1 MRTVLPLLLILSTVA
16 ANTAP
21 IVTESAMDGVMD
33 SVMDSVTDSATEESQ
48 DISIIDRLR
57 AIDDVNGRDWGIR
70 NGCISLRRIRSINFI
85 DDQSAVIQLGRDKE
99 VILRLR
105 RECRGIGS
113 EAFIYKTRG
122 HQLCERFD
130 SLRLVTTERDCLI
143 QSIEPYLKIEQA
155 NTVEEN

>member
-1 MRTVLPLLLILSTVA
+1 MRTVLLLLLILSSVA
-16 ANTAP
+16 VKGTQ
-21 IVTESAMDGVMD
+21 S
-33 SVMDSVTDSATEESQ
+33 SVTDNAANSTTKESQ
-48 DISIIDRLR
+48 EISIIDRLN
-57 AIDDVNGRDWGIR
+57 AINGVNARDWGIR
-70 NGCISLRRIRSINFI
+70 NGCISLSRIRSINFI
-85 DDQSAVIQLGRDKE
+85 DDQSAVIQLGRNKE
-99 VILRLR
+99 IILRLR

-130 SLRLVTTERDCLI
+130 SFRLVTSERDCFI

>member
-1 MRTVLPLLLILSTVA
+1 MLLLLLILSSVA
-16 ANTAP
+16 VKGTQ
-21 IVTESAMDGVMD
+21 S
-33 SVMDSVTDSATEESQ
+33 SVTDNAANSTTKESQ
-48 DISIIDRLR
+48 EISIIDRLN
-57 AIDDVNGRDWGIR
+57 AINGVNARDWGIR
-70 NGCISLRRIRSINFI
+70 NGCISLSRIRSINFI
-85 DDQSAVIQLGRDKE
+85 DDQSAVIQLGRNKE
-99 VILRLR
+99 IILRLR

-130 SLRLVTTERDCLI
+130 SFRLVTSERDCFI

>member
-1 MRTVLPLLLILSTVA
+1 MRSVLPLLLMLSSVA
-16 ANTAP
+16 ADTAP
-21 IVTESAMDGVMD
+21 I
-33 SVMDSVTDSATEESQ
+33 VTDSATEESQ
-48 DISIIDRLR
+48 EISIIDRLR
-57 AIDDVNGRDWGIR
+57 AIDEVNGRDWGIR
-70 NGCISLRRIRSINFI
+70 NGCISLNRIRSINFI
-85 DDQSAVIQLGRDKE
+85 DDQSAVIQLGRNKE

-143 QSIEPYLKIEQA
+143 QSIEPYLKIEEA

>member
-1 MRTVLPLLLILSTVA
+1 MRTLLPLLLILSSVE

-21 IVTESAMDGVMD
+21 IVRE
-33 SVMDSVTDSATEESQ
+33 SVTDRATVSATDEVQE
-48 DISIIDRLR
+48 ISIIDRLR

-70 NGCISLRRIRSINFI
+70 NGCISLNRIRSINFI

-130 SLRLVTTERDCLI
+130 SLRLVITERDCLI
-143 QSIEPYLKIEQA
+143 QSIEPYLKIEEA

>member
-1 MRTVLPLLLILSTVA
+1 VLLLLLILSSVA
-16 ANTAP
+16 VKGTQ
-21 IVTESAMDGVMD
+21 S
-33 SVMDSVTDSATEESQ
+33 SVTDNAANSTTKESQ
-48 DISIIDRLR
+48 EISIIDRLN
-57 AIDDVNGRDWGIR
+57 AINGVNARDWGIR
-70 NGCISLRRIRSINFI
+70 NGCISLSRIRSINFI
-85 DDQSAVIQLGRDKE
+85 DDQSAVIQLGRNKE
-99 VILRLR
+99 IILRLR

-130 SLRLVTTERDCLI
+130 SFRLVTSERDCFI